1 MQYADTR
8 GLTAAIRSRFNGR
21 RPPVA
26 SVLLLAMS
34 EVGLREVRQNAS
46 ELVRRAQAGER
57 LTITVS
63 GRPAASLGPVDVAA
77 WVSWGI
83 VADVFTG
90 PGDPQWQADRD
101 RLDGSLRDPWDA

>member
-1 MQYADTR
+1 
-8 GLTAAIRSRFNGR
+8 
-21 RPPVA
+21 
-26 SVLLLAMS
+26 MS

-63 GRPAASLGPVDVAA
+63 GRPAASLGPVEVQS
-77 WVSWGI
+77 WVSWEA

-90 PGDPQWQADRD
+90 AGDPDWPADRD
-101 RLDGSLRDPWDA
+101 RLDGSPRDPWDH